1 MPRERRTLRALAR
14 GPARLVRPVI
24 GLAIALTFLI
34 PGSAA
39 HAEPSIDQLDQQIEK
54 DSIALE
60 KVVEN
65 YNKINEQLK
74 ASQAAATSVEARLQS
89 LRAQLDEASA
99 HVGRLA
105 ALAYKGGDLVAVD
118 YVMAAGSTVD
128 LADRMTS
135 LDGLTRFHEA
145 EVSRFTEIKSKV
157 DAEANR
163 LAKLVV
169 DQQRQRDQL
178 TAQKSKITIDLAK
191 LNELRKKAYARLTA
205 RSPTAP
211 STNVTPPYVAGKAGI
226 AVRFAYAQ
234 LGKPYVWAADGPNSY
249 DCSGLTMAAWRAAG
263 VSLPHNAEMQ
273 WNALPHL
280 KRSALMPGDLVFYYD
295 LGHVGIYVGNNQI
308 IHAPTSGDVVKL
320 ADVDRATP
328 YGYARP
334 G

>member
-1 MPRERRTLRALAR
+1 LPRERRALRALTR
-14 GPARLVRPVI
+14 GPARLARPAI
-24 GLAIALTFLI
+24 GLAVVLTLLI
-34 PGSAA
+34 PGTAA
-39 HAEPSIDQLDQQIEK
+39 YAEPSIDQLEQRIEA

-60 KVVEN
+60 KVVEK

-74 ASQAAATSVEARLQS
+74 ASQAAAESVATRLKP
-89 LRAQLDEASA
+89 LRAQLDEASTQ
-99 HVGRLA
+99 VGRLA

-135 LDGLTRFHEA
+135 LDGLTRFQQS
-145 EVSRFTEIKSKV
+145 EVERFSELKSKV
-157 DAEANR
+157 DTEAGR
-163 LAKLVV
+163 LDQLIA
-169 DQQRQRDQL
+169 DQQRQRKEL
-178 TAQKSKITIDLAK
+178 TSQRSKITADLAK
-191 LNELRKKAYARLTA
+191 LNELRRQAYARLTA

-211 STNVTPPYVAGKAGI
+211 VTKATPPIVAGKAGI

-234 LGKPYVWAADGPNSY
+234 LGKPYKWGADGPGSY
-249 DCSGLTMAAWRAAG
+249 DCSGLTMMAWRAAG

-273 WNALPHL
+273 WNALPHI
-280 KRSALMPGDLVFYYD
+280 KRASLSPGDLVFYYD

-308 IHAPTSGDVVKL
+308 IHAPTTGDVVKL
-320 ADVDRATP
+320 ASVDRATP